1 MGQRVELGSPDLW
14 VVQML
19 RVAGDWVGAD
29 KIMAVLLAVKL
40 AYPMP
45 GVSFAPR
52 GEAFWSPEVEE
63 ALRRLTAQGLIE
75 EVKGAYRLTKKG
87 RKLAEKVLPRSS
99 WTLPYADVVFYMAWD
114 LAQLTQH
121 IHKAVAD
128 VRRNSHTL

>member
-1 MGQRVELGSPDLW
+1 MELKTPDLW
-14 VVQML
+14 VVQVL
-19 RVAGDWVGAD
+19 RAAGGWVSAD

-63 ALRRLTAQGLIE
+63 TLRRLTAQGLIE

-87 RKLAEKVLPRSS
+87 RRLAEKVLPRSS
-99 WTLPYADVVFYMAWD
+99 WTLPYADVVFYLLWD
-114 LAQLTQH
+114 VKQLAEY
-121 IHKAVAD
+121 IHK
-128 VRRNSHTL
+128 NCCGCLE